1 MKAEGALKAQKAEIN
16 TNQTADFWKYL
27 AARKRKGALLNSA
40 SSVSSKVSSKE
51 GAF

>member
-27 AARKRKGALLNSA
+27 EASKRKGALSNSA